1 MLMNEWRRY
10 RDRQIRKAIRSARED
25 GELLTP
31 DEASVEDGD
40 APSVTRATPPMRDE
54 KTAAPAAGDV
64 QPPPDTL
71 ENRQKAVKSGAEE
84 PKDILSKLNS
94 SGGDVREKLE
104 LLRARQQVLPLD
116 VDEMEQPRSRS
127 SRAEES
133 REELVQRLLDPVLTL
148 NEAATL
154 LDVCTTTVRRYTN
167 RGILKC
173 YRTPGN
179 QRRFRLSE
187 IMKFME
193 RRQIGGMD

>member
-116 VDEMEQPRSRS
+116 VDEMEQPRSR
-127 SRAEES
+127 
-133 REELVQRLLDPVLTL
+133 
-148 NEAATL
+148 
-154 LDVCTTTVRRYTN
+154 
-167 RGILKC
+167 
-173 YRTPGN
+173 
-179 QRRFRLSE
+179 
-187 IMKFME
+187 
-193 RRQIGGMD
+193 